1 MKKAKKEREEKR
13 EESELEEL
21 KSKVSELENSLKEK
35 DSEYVVKLAELDNAR
50 KRLEKEFQRQR
61 DLANEKVILSFLD
74 ILDNLELALQ
84 SDGDIKEGVKMILN
98 QFINTLN
105 GFGVSVIEEQYFNP
119 ELHHAVAIEDG
130 EQSSMEE
137 IRKGYVLNGKVIR
150 PALVKLTN
158 KGGSNE

>member
-1 MKKAKKEREEKR
+1 MSTTRFYSTKKTQYVDKINSRLKTHRPERLQGIKIDSFFSQAIQR
-13 EESELEEL
+13 
-21 KSKVSELENSLKEK
+21 KSAIHVLTQQFT
-35 DSEYVVKLAELDNAR
+35 
-50 KRLEKEFQRQR
+50 KRLGESHAKDRPT
-61 DLANEKVILSFLD
+61 S
-74 ILDNLELALQ
+74 
-84 SDGDIKEGVKMILN
+84 
-98 QFINTLN
+98 
-105 GFGVSVIEEQYFNP
+105 QYFNP

>member
-1 MKKAKKEREEKR
+1 
-13 EESELEEL
+13 
-21 KSKVSELENSLKEK
+21 
-35 DSEYVVKLAELDNAR
+35 
-50 KRLEKEFQRQR
+50 
-61 DLANEKVILSFLD
+61 
-74 ILDNLELALQ
+74 
-84 SDGDIKEGVKMILN
+84 MILN